1 MCPQLKLMMAYWQP
15 ISSLQ
20 LHTPSQLCE
29 KPTKP
34 LTHPL
39 CCLATKAC
47 VYKVI
52 HDCISM
58 LSWEWWELLW
68 RGGKGRTENEVH
80 IPAKSVWWWICSSVC
95 VMLIMLQAEHCA
107 VCRMSLPVKTF
118 DSFMCER
125 GWSLYFQEINP
136 GENVTYFV
144 SQTSFSVMKCIQS
157 PRSNLRYKESLAVP
171 WNTAPAME
179 GGEWLWSKQN
189 QIRISLPHSNTS
201 PVGRVKQ
208 HNVESVICDLAP
220 LSVSECNT
228 TVYCAPHVYFGYVRV
243 HSDQIRQG
251 SGRPGDDQFAERRSC
266 YVVMLLAC

>member
-1 MCPQLKLMMAYWQP
+1 MCPQLKLMMANWQP

-52 HDCISM
+52 HDCILM

-136 GENVTYFV
+136 GENFMYFV
-144 SQTSFSVMKCIQS
+144 SQTSFLLWNASRAQEVTWGIRSHLLCHEILLLPWKEESDFGVNKIKSEYHYHIQI
-157 PRSNLRYKESLAVP
+157 
-171 WNTAPAME
+171 PAQ
-179 GGEWLWSKQN
+179 S
-189 QIRISLPHSNTS
+189 
-201 PVGRVKQ
+201 
-208 HNVESVICDLAP
+208 
-220 LSVSECNT
+220 
-228 TVYCAPHVYFGYVRV
+228 
-243 HSDQIRQG
+243 
-251 SGRPGDDQFAERRSC
+251 AE
-266 YVVMLLAC
+266 